1 MAFENEEAVSADEE
15 AAVVLGVDDGDDEE
29 DDDETLKL
37 TLSQAMYV
45 NPKVRARSLFVLRL
59 GVMADAVNTTILQ
72 PNYPIMATPNAH
84 PPLAMAYMGDVFTDK
99 DEKTMAIGMVGAY
112 NMVGKVERWNQLC
125 MRVYP

>member
-1 MAFENEEAVSADEE
+1 MSFEDEEAVSADEE
-15 AAVVLGVDDGDDEE
+15 AGIVSGGEE
-29 DDDETLKL
+29 DDGEDVEKLPL

-84 PPLAMAYMGDVFTDK
+84 PVSDAF
-99 DEKTMAIGMVGAY
+99 
-112 NMVGKVERWNQLC
+112 LC
-125 MRVYP
+125 DLFFSVA

>member
-1 MAFENEEAVSADEE
+1 MAFEDEKAVSADEE
-15 AAVVLGVDDGDDEE
+15 AAVVSGGADDDGEDE
-29 DDDETLKL
+29 DETLKL

-84 PPLAMAYMGDVFTDK
+84 PVSETFLSFS
-99 DEKTMAIGMVGAY
+99 
-112 NMVGKVERWNQLC
+112 L
-125 MRVYP
+125 